1 MINKAGERSWWQI
14 QRRPLERKLIMS
26 AMSLILM
33 PMLKTHANIFVT
45 MNYIHVIQS
54 SGVMLTIDLQNPWK
68 KSVDLHLHTFMKDQ
82 CETTQSGKETEWG
95 KLNNRNYFK
104 SLCPSSLPSE

>member
-14 QRRPLERKLIMS
+14 QRRPLERKIIMS

-68 KSVDLHLHTFMKDQ
+68 KSVDYLTSTYIY
-82 CETTQSGKETEWG
+82 E
-95 KLNNRNYFK
+95 R
-104 SLCPSSLPSE
+104 SL